1 MAEKQL
7 IYAVDD
13 EEGIRELYTC
23 ALESAG
29 FAVACFESGE
39 ELFRALRDRLPA
51 LVLLDI
57 MLDGMDGYD
66 ILERIRR
73 GADTRDLPV
82 IMVSA
87 KGEEISK
94 VRGLN
99 LGADDYLAKPFGVM
113 ELVARIRAHLRRSTP
128 TGGALSYRDI
138 VIDESQHEARA
149 AGEALTLT
157 RKEYD
162 LLKLLVLHAP
172 NLVPREEILKAV
184 WGEDYFGETRS
195 LDIHIATLRRH
206 LAMSEAKIN
215 TVRGVGY
222 QLK

>member
-113 ELVARIRAHLRRSTP
+113 ELVARIRAHLRRSAPVT
-128 TGGALSYRDI
+128 GALTYRDI

-149 AGEALTLT
+149 AGETLTLT

-162 LLKLLVLHAP
+162 LLKLLVSQAP
-172 NLVPREEILKAV
+172 NLVSREEILRAV

-195 LDIHIATLRRH
+195 LDIHIATLRKH
-206 LAMSEAKIN
+206 ITMSEAKIN